1 MHFLIIIYKYLH
13 DRVRSINRYMTIFLK
28 QVYEKMKEI
37 RIFLHIN
44 DSNVSFKRCILPID
58 SQHPILNIKFF
69 HRI

>member
-1 MHFLIIIYKYLH
+1 MA
-13 DRVRSINRYMTIFLK
+13 IFLK
-28 QVYEKMKEI
+28 QMYEKMKEI

-44 DSNVSFKRCILPID
+44 DSNASFKRCILPID